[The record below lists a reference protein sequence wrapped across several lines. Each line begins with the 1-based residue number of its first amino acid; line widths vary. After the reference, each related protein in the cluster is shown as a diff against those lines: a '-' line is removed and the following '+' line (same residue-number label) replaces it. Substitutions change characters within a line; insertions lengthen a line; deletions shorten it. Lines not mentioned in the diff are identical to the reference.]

1 MGRFWCEAETHDA
14 AAESGGACTWDVYC
28 WDSEHG
34 CSSVM
39 RVTAKEA
46 VLLKWMDHYTLTLET
61 GAEHQ
66 GKQERRNEDG

>member
-1 MGRFWCEAETHDA
+1 
-14 AAESGGACTWDVYC
+14 
-28 WDSEHG
+28 
-34 CSSVM
+34 M